1 MLPPT
6 RRRLEGRTQRTNT
19 AHSTT
24 ESAYFE
30 SLKHCQSGF
39 GNVGT
44 AFVAAAPVAAVLVAL
59 AVFVAAVGCI
69 PQCFAAGH

>member
-6 RRRLEGRTQRTNT
+6 RRRHGGRTRHTNAT
-19 AHSTT
+19 SGTT
-24 ESAYFE
+24 ESTYFE

-44 AFVAAAPVAAVLVAL
+44 AVVAAVPVAAVLVAL
-59 AVFVAAVGCI
+59 AVFVAAAGCI